1 MFWLEEQG
9 PSVTMQQRRESVFGA
24 IIREYLAITL
34 EELGLRAAARRVRIP
49 GRHVQRSAPVDVP
62 PPAVCV
68 ENDEAHRGSIET
80 LSGTMPVILD
90 TESERHL
97 QFSAGALQSRM
108 RLDDPY
114 ALIAPYTRQMMSFLL
129 FDPNPE
135 HILLIGL
142 GGGSMAKFCYRHL
155 RHTRIT
161 VVESEA
167 RVIALRDAFYIPADD
182 HRFRVVHD
190 DGARYVARRAQPVDA
205 ILVDAFDEEGVSPS
219 LATQDFFHD
228 ASRLL
233 SSTGVLIMNLH
244 GDPERFAEHLH
255 QACSVFG
262 ERALLARVTENDN
275 DLLYAFAPRAPVPAA
290 THLFLRARHLQSKMP
305 LNFRH
310 YLRQLRDGERVMLG
324 WRSKLPSRA

>member
-1 MFWLEEQG
+1 MPQG
-9 PSVTMQQRRESVFGA
+9 RGRVAAT

-34 EELGLRAAARRVRIP
+34 QEMGLRAAARRLRMP
-49 GRHVQRSAPVDVP
+49 GRYARRSAAVDVP
-62 PPAVCV
+62 SSPAVVGV
-68 ENDEAHRGSIET
+68 EGDEAHRACAEPT
-80 LSGTMPVILD
+80 SGPIPVIVD
-90 TESERHL
+90 THSERHL

-129 FDPNPE
+129 FDPDPE

-161 VVESEA
+161 VVESDS
-167 RVIALRDAFYIPADD
+167 RVIALREAFRIPADD

-190 DGARYVARRAQPVDA
+190 DGARYVARHAQPVEA
-205 ILVDAFDEEGVSPS
+205 ILVDAFDEMGVSPS
-219 LATQDFFHD
+219 LATQDFFRA

-244 GDPERFAEHLH
+244 GDPERFAGHLH
-255 QACSVFG
+255 QACTVFG
-262 ERALLARVTENDN
+262 ERALLARVTANDN
-275 DLLYAFAPRAPVPAA
+275 DLLYAFARRAPLPAA
-290 THLFLRARHLQSKMP
+290 KHLFLRARHLQSKMP

-310 YLRQLRDGERVMLG
+310 YLGQLRDGR
-324 WRSKLPSRA
+324 RAA

>member
-1 MFWLEEQG
+1 
-9 PSVTMQQRRESVFGA
+9 MQHRRETVVA
-24 IIREYLAITL
+24 TIIREYLAITL
-34 EELGLRAAARRVRIP
+34 QEMGLRAAARRLRMP
-49 GRHVQRSAPVDVP
+49 GTHAHSPAPVDVLSSQA
-62 PPAVCV
+62 AVCID
-68 ENDEAHRGSIET
+68 NDAASRGDTEAT
-80 LSGTMPVILD
+80 SGTIPVIVD

-129 FDPNPE
+129 FDPDPE

-142 GGGSMAKFCYRHL
+142 GGGSLAKFCYRHL

-161 VVESEA
+161 VVESDA
-167 RVIALRDAFYIPADD
+167 RVIALRDAFCIPVDD

-190 DGARYVARRAQPVDA
+190 DGARYVARYAQPADA
-205 ILVDAFDEEGVSPS
+205 ILVDAFDDAGVSPS
-219 LATQDFFHD
+219 LATQDFFRE

-244 GDPERFAEHLH
+244 GDPERFAGHLR
-255 QACSVFG
+255 QACTVFG
-262 ERALLARVTENDN
+262 DRALLAHVTENDN
-275 DLLYAFAPRAPVPAA
+275 DLLYAFAPHAPVPAA
-290 THLFLRARHLQSKMP
+290 KHLFLRARHLQSKMP

-310 YLRQLRDGERVMLG
+310 YLRQLRDG
-324 WRSKLPSRA
+324 RAV